1 MCTTMFYI
9 DRNKLIAQIL
19 NEDLAFDGNDVNPR
33 KRASLIHNS
42 NTEQQEGKKQSK
54 GGQKRFSG
62 DTATTNLIFRM
73 PTKKELMA
81 AEDACDMRISGDY
94 QMGQIITV
102 SKILFDFDIV
112 HKIYRSKK
120 DNWNDQTHNAA
131 KVDKLLDRVRQLFS
145 KRTYTPDT
153 PIEQVAEDLQNSTN
167 ELEQEYG
174 VRIPELIGAI
184 PDWATALTVPPKT
197 KSSDMPKG
205 FNPIIMKNLITLIGD
220 DKAKDV
226 YPRINELLI
235 DASTKYKNPKAYAKY
250 VAKCQTIQSV
260 LGEPILKKIFD
271 RAMTSPN
278 VTDVEELVLFLNTN
292 LKNAREEKRPGNT
305 VAIIHNNALKAIQ
318 AADLMMKRKGF
329 KEGVRNIHDM
339 FDYLQEYRPEAFA
352 HICRTYG
359 LDAKSVHQFNS
370 YNEFCN
376 WLYSDPERLGK
387 IYLSARVEGK
397 EGARM
402 NVEYSE
408 LDKKERKLRQAAAEG
423 GRKRGAKGASIEE
436 KEKKLAECMEAIEQL
451 EREIASMSPDDP
463 ELKEKKILRAKLK
476 KKYTDSVWQ
485 LNKVKAKMAAAGDAP
500 APAKSL
506 SDEIDEIRNRKES
519 IRDEEYNR
527 LKDDVDIEKFEDKYN
542 KEANRYSTG
551 EFDMAEGYVTM
562 AFTLDLS
569 ENDYEAVEWAEEKI
583 DKHFN
588 GLELKAGK
596 EDLINVSAEPGK
608 YEGKMRMYPCTRFV
622 IDYPKSSALYA
633 KLKKMEKSDRI
644 NYVAGFITKLIDAI
658 KSEFGITTNLVTADR
673 NHRVVMMSKEQSPN
687 YKFSH

>member
-9 DRNKLIAQIL
+9 DRNKLIAEIL
-19 NEDLAFDGNDVNPR
+19 NEDLAFAGNDNNPR
-33 KRASLIHNS
+33 KRASLVHNS

-54 GGQKRFSG
+54 GGQKRFTG

-81 AEDACDMRISGDY
+81 AEDACNMRISGDY
-94 QMGQIITV
+94 QMGQLITL
-102 SKILFDFDIV
+102 SKILFDFDIL

-120 DNWNDQTHNAA
+120 DNWNDQTYNAST
-131 KVDKLLDRVRQLFS
+131 VDKLLDGVRRQFS

-153 PIEQVAEDLQNSTN
+153 PIEQVAEDLQNSTD
-167 ELEQEYG
+167 ELEKEYG

-184 PDWATALTVPPKT
+184 PDWATALTIPPKT
-197 KSSDMPKG
+197 KSPEMPRG
-205 FNPIIMKNLITLIGD
+205 FNPIIMKNLTTLKGEME
-220 DKAKDV
+220 AKKL

-250 VAKCQTIQSV
+250 VSKCQTIQAV
-260 LGEPILKKIFD
+260 LGEPMLKKLFD

-292 LKNAREEKRPGNT
+292 LTNMREEKRPGNS
-305 VAIIHNNALKAIQ
+305 VAILHNNALKAIQ
-318 AADLMMKRKGF
+318 AADVMMKRKGF

-339 FDYLQEYRPEAFA
+339 FEYLQEYRPESFT

-359 LDAKSVHQFNS
+359 LDAKSIHQFNS
-370 YNEFCN
+370 YREFCD

-402 NVEYSE
+402 NVEYSS
-408 LDKKERKLRQAAAEG
+408 LDKKERQLRKTASEG

-451 EREIASMSPDDP
+451 DREIASMNADDP
-463 ELKEKKILRAKLK
+463 ELKEKKTLRAKLR
-476 KKYTDSVWQ
+476 KKYTDGVWQ
-485 LNKVKAKMAAAGDAP
+485 VNKLKAKLEQNGDNP

-506 SDEIDEIRNRKES
+506 SDEIDEIRNRKEA

-562 AFTLDLS
+562 AFTLDLT
-569 ENDYEAVEWAEEKI
+569 EKDYDAVEWAENKI
-583 DKHFN
+583 EKHFN
-588 GLELKAGK
+588 SLEVKAGK
-596 EDLINVSAEPGK
+596 EDLINVTSEPGK
-608 YEGKMRMYPCTRFV
+608 YEGKFRMYPCTRFI
-622 IDYPKSSALYA
+622 IDYPKNSALYS
-633 KLKKMEKSDRI
+633 KMKKMEKADRI
-644 NYVAGFITKLIDAI
+644 NYVAGFITKLIESI
-658 KSEFGITTNLVTADR
+658 KSEFGITANLVTADR

-687 YKFSH
+687 YKFSR